1 MKGDMHVGGKDF
13 EYRVVFP
20 NGQSQ
25 TILKVSR
32 YDFNWQ
38 LRYKL
43 AKPMDLPK
51 GARIEC
57 IAHYDN
63 SSNNLANPDP
73 TKTIRWGD
81 QSWDEMMIG
90 FFSVEVS
97 TQEDPTKLV
106 QMEFGPNRKPLAE

>member
-1 MKGDMHVGGKDF
+1 LRGKDF

-20 NGQSQ
+20 NGESQ

-43 AKPMDLPK
+43 AKPVDLPK
-51 GARIEC
+51 GAQIEC
-57 IAHYDN
+57 IAHFDN
-63 SSNNLANPDP
+63 SPNNPANPDP
-73 TKTIRWGD
+73 SKTIRWGD
-81 QSWDEMMIG
+81 QSWEEMMIG

-97 TQEDPTKLV
+97 TKEDPRKLV
-106 QMEFGPNRKPLAE
+106 EMSFGPKKVLAE